1 VKKSNFSYCD
11 QDFNFYS
18 NNLYSVHEAMSSQ
31 KPHSSLSNS
40 KSKALEVDVRA
51 KLFRIA
57 GIPQVNT
64 TSSNVADSATQ
75 QIRAADVR
83 TSPIATRSRTSNNAR
98 ADKDTSSSTSSAPS
112 VSNLP
117 SAASSPSSVPSTQV
131 EAARATLLEISKSHR
146 HPQDIAIDFSK
157 LKIYDERA
165 TDLFVHHMQTAFH
178 LTGTGQGSG
187 QGSGQGYNP
196 PLLIHGH
203 IQKTLEDKYA
213 RISKEIKKEVFIN
226 IEQLVRLQSQRA
238 KIMDLQK
245 PGQPEKRTRNQ
256 LTSTILA
263 QEAIVEAQKELDRVT
278 LELAASKTAALV
290 SIKDSEIKVYELR
303 LAELLDSL
311 PSLAQAI
318 VDTLHLPQHI
328 AAVHTADILAM
339 LVKDFQHEKRKQ
351 LDRHELKAAKARER
365 VENSQKAAATVLESS
380 EHTIQTVIQKSMHA
394 ELTGFFRKAHNV
406 LSKTTLRPEEQNA
419 VLQKI
424 AAEPDSKIVK
434 GSVERVSSLKGRR
447 PTTPDTN
454 TDDDTTHFNV
464 RKLRSTSKSPRSSKN
479 GSRRSWRHNREY
491 SASSA
496 KSTQLQKSSLRRLPK
511 RTSRESRGKKVVFH
525 EDFTGKEG
533 RKQQVGR
540 TEPRPPRSTAAA
552 PRSKSRS
559 RSNSMS
565 SSSKDSSRRS
575 SNESSKKSD
584 SSSNSKKQQQQPRAA
599 AANGKG
605 RGRGRGRRRR

>member
-1 VKKSNFSYCD
+1 
-11 QDFNFYS
+11 
-18 NNLYSVHEAMSSQ
+18 
-31 KPHSSLSNS
+31 
-40 KSKALEVDVRA
+40 
-51 KLFRIA
+51 
-57 GIPQVNT
+57 
-64 TSSNVADSATQ
+64 
-75 QIRAADVR
+75 
-83 TSPIATRSRTSNNAR
+83 
-98 ADKDTSSSTSSAPS
+98 
-112 VSNLP
+112 
-117 SAASSPSSVPSTQV
+117 V

-146 HPQDIAIDFSK
+146 HPQDVAIDFSN
-157 LKIYDERA
+157 LKIDDKRA

-178 LTGTGQGSG
+178 LTGTG

-213 RISKEIKKEVFIN
+213 LVSKEIKKEVFIN

-245 PGQPEKRTRNQ
+245 PGQPDKRTRNQ

-365 VENSQKAAATVLESS
+365 VENSQKAAAAVLESS
-380 EHTIQTVIQKSMHA
+380 EHTIQTVIQKSMHS

-419 VLQKI
+419 VLHKI

-454 TDDDTTHFNV
+454 TDDDTTHF
-464 RKLRSTSKSPRSSKN
+464 RKLRSTSKSPRASKN

-525 EDFTGKEG
+525 EDFTGKER
-533 RKQQVGR
+533 RKQQVGS

-575 SNESSKKSD
+575 SSESSKKSD

>member
-31 KPHSSLSNS
+31 KPHSSSSLSNS

-131 EAARATLLEISKSHR
+131 EAARAALLEISKSHR

-178 LTGTGQGSG
+178 LTGTV

-213 RISKEIKKEVFIN
+213 RLSKEIKKEVFIN

-311 PSLAQAI
+311 PSLAKAI

-380 EHTIQTVIQKSMHA
+380 EHTIQTVIQKSMHT

-496 KSTQLQKSSLRRLPK
+496 KSTQLQKSSLKRLPK

-525 EDFTGKEG
+525 KDFTGKE
-533 RKQQVGR
+533 RR
-540 TEPRPPRSTAAA
+540 EPRPPRSTAAA

-565 SSSKDSSRRS
+565 SSSKDDSSRRS
-575 SNESSKKSD
+575 SSESSKKSD